1 MLRVVRE
8 EEPPRPSAKLSTAAA
23 LPSLSASRG
32 TEPAKLTRLLRG
44 ELDWIVM
51 KALEKDRNRRYE
63 TANGFAADVRRYLA
77 GEPVQA
83 VPPTAGYRLRKWARR
98 NRVAVVTVGII
109 WLVTLAQVGFSTLQW
124 LRADGARAAEARERE
139 KAEAAR
145 AEAEDQRARAE
156 GQRKLAEYRAAAVTV
171 DAALEAVG
179 RGDGREGLVRLAGTL
194 KALPP
199 DATALRQGVVTNLLV
214 WGQHIA
220 PAYKPLATSLRAVS
234 PDGRVGLTTPNRSWE
249 ARDLVTGELLAR
261 LGSGYAT
268 PDGPDPEDW
277 NGWGTFS
284 ADGRLAATLHTPGP
298 DEGPT
303 VRVWD
308 AATWKE
314 RLRLRLRVELT
325 YEVRLNRDGSRLA
338 TRSDAAGTKRINDP
352 ARLRTVIDLWDART
366 GEKVAAL
373 DHGGKPVERLDFTPA
388 GDVLASVSGS
398 AVRLWSAADGRL
410 LHSFDEPADSVPLI
424 AFSPSGKTL
433 AVAAGSQVYWWTV
446 ANGTPAGPP
455 VELGFTLHPPNG
467 AEAIRFAFETEDVL
481 IVRLWDLDRV
491 PFGRRVR
498 RAVCVRGEAK
508 PYVLDA
514 VCSDGKYALTEDR
527 HVYSLSPFRRLETPP
542 GRKFPP
548 EVLAASGG
556 RRYVQVGREFLDLV
570 AEVPVGGELGGPEE
584 RIHPVR
590 APGFG
595 FVVEG
600 YRSPGRLVG
609 LVLVPAPTVPP
620 PDDVLELWAKV
631 LARGHI
637 DPDTRLF
644 EPDDEATW
652 ERNRRELAK
661 RARPAGEF
669 PFPGPF
675 ASDPLFWLRRAYRET
690 VDVRAKLPL
699 VERLV
704 AAEPSWQNYL
714 HRAYV
719 YAQTG
724 QGPDAIRDEL
734 RAREMAKGDFEVD
747 PDERENGV
755 ERAVPAILAKP
766 DRPRAEY
773 ELALRW
779 LDAADPGAAALRALA
794 LYRLGRPADA
804 LRALAAL
811 GLPRPTDAAAGL
823 MSPWAA
829 LAVGHAHAE
838 ALSDDRRGDSTLPLV
853 VEALCHQ
860 KLGRPDD
867 ARRCLALARELVRRR
882 TEVTDL
888 YRGYYEYGPVVDEAL
903 RAVQP
908 KE

>member
-1 MLRVVRE
+1 
-8 EEPPRPSAKLSTAAA
+8 
-23 LPSLSASRG
+23 
-32 TEPAKLTRLLRG
+32 
-44 ELDWIVM
+44 
-51 KALEKDRNRRYE
+51 
-63 TANGFAADVRRYLA
+63 
-77 GEPVQA
+77 
-83 VPPTAGYRLRKWARR
+83 
-98 NRVAVVTVGII
+98 
-109 WLVTLAQVGFSTLQW
+109 
-124 LRADGARAAEARERE
+124 
-139 KAEAAR
+139 
-145 AEAEDQRARAE
+145 
-156 GQRKLAEYRAAAVTV
+156 
-171 DAALEAVG
+171 
-179 RGDGREGLVRLAGTL
+179 
-194 KALPP
+194 
-199 DATALRQGVVTNLLV
+199 
-214 WGQHIA
+214 
-220 PAYKPLATSLRAVS
+220 
-234 PDGRVGLTTPNRSWE
+234 
-249 ARDLVTGELLAR
+249 
-261 LGSGYAT
+261 
-268 PDGPDPEDW
+268 
-277 NGWGTFS
+277 
-284 ADGRLAATLHTPGP
+284 
-298 DEGPT
+298 
-303 VRVWD
+303 VWD
-308 AATWKE
+308 AVTWKE
-314 RLRLRLRVELT
+314 RLRLRLPVELT

-338 TRSDAAGTKRINDP
+338 TRSDAVGTKWIYDP
-352 ARLRTVIDLWDART
+352 ARLRTVAHLWDART

-373 DHGGKPVERLDFTPA
+373 DHGGKPVEQLDFAPA

-433 AVAAGSQVYWWTV
+433 AVAAGPRVYWWTV
-446 ANGTPAGPP
+446 ADGTPAGPP
-455 VELGFTLHPPNG
+455 VDLGFTLHPPDG
-467 AEAIRFAFETEDVL
+467 DEAFRFAFETEDVL
-481 IVRLWDLDRV
+481 IVRLWNLHGV
-491 PFGRRVR
+491 SFGRRIR
-498 RAVCVRGEAK
+498 GAVCVRGEAK
-508 PYVLDA
+508 PHVLDA
-514 VCSDGKYALTEDR
+514 VRSDGKYALTEDR

-570 AEVPVGGELGGPEE
+570 AEVPVGGELGWPEE

-595 FVVEG
+595 VVVEG
-600 YRSPGRLVG
+600 YRSRGRLVG
-609 LVLVPAPTVPP
+609 PVLVPAPTLLP

-637 DPDTRLF
+637 DPDSGLF

-661 RARPAGEF
+661 RAQPAGEF

-675 ASDPLFWLRRAYRET
+675 ASDPLFWLRRAYKEAEK
-690 VDVRAKLPL
+690 VEDKLPL

-724 QGPDAIRDEL
+724 RGPDAIRDDL
-734 RAREMAKGDFEVD
+734 RAREMARGDFEVD
-747 PDERENGV
+747 PDERGMGA
-755 ERAVPAILAKP
+755 ERAVPAVLAKP
-766 DRPRAEY
+766 DWPKEEY

-779 LDAADPGAAALRALA
+779 LDAADPGAASLRALA

-804 LRALAAL
+804 LRALASL
-811 GLPRPTDAAAGL
+811 GLPRPTDAATGL
-823 MSPWAA
+823 TSPWAA
-829 LAVGHAHAE
+829 MAVAYAHAE
-838 ALSDDRRGDSTLPLV
+838 AAGGGRQGDTTLPLV

-860 KLGRPDD
+860 KLGRPEA

-903 RAVQP
+903 RAVQS